1 MPAPLWRS
9 GSTLAAGALG
19 IGVLAGMVGA
29 VAAASQSG
37 SPVRIGGVERGDVSI
52 AVFAALI
59 AAAFLLY
66 VCALL
71 LLRSGSP
78 LLGPVLILAL
88 AIQLTPLAG
97 PLLISRDVY
106 SYWAYGRIAA
116 IHEQNPYLAVPGRFP
131 SDPATHAAAWRRQT
145 SVYGPTFA
153 VVSAA
158 VADAA
163 GASSEIAAFSF
174 RAIAACAGF
183 AATLLA
189 AIVARRKAYA
199 AAFVGWNP
207 VIALSFAGGGHNDAW
222 MVALVLGALALVAR
236 KRDVG
241 GGMLWVLAVAVK
253 AAALPILLPEL
264 LRSRRGLKVGAVS
277 TALVIAAVS
286 TTAFGTAWLTS
297 LWQLPM
303 REARA
308 GLPARLEQLGAG
320 EAFAH
325 TITYLALAAGGVWI
339 ARRALRG
346 QPTLAL
352 GASLLVA
359 TSAWVMPWY
368 STWPIALAAVE
379 EDAFAQAVALGL
391 ALYLLPDRV
400 PV

>member
-1 MPAPLWRS
+1 
-9 GSTLAAGALG
+9 LAVGALG
-19 IGVLAGMVGA
+19 IAVLATLAGA
-29 VAAASQSG
+29 VAAASQRG
-37 SPVRIGGVERGDVSI
+37 SPIRIGGVEHGDSS
-52 AVFAALI
+52 AVVFLALV
-59 AAAFLLY
+59 ATAFLFY

-71 LLRSGSP
+71 LWRSGSP
-78 LLGPVLILAL
+78 PLGAVLLLAL

-116 IHEQNPYLAVPGRFP
+116 VHAQNPYRAVPARFP
-131 SDPATHAAAWRRQT
+131 EDPATHAAAWRRQT

-153 VVSAA
+153 LVSAA
-158 VADAA
+158 VAHAA
-163 GASSEIAAFSF
+163 GASAKIAALSF
-174 RAIAACAGF
+174 RVIATCAGL

-199 AAFVGWNP
+199 AAFLGWNP
-207 VIALSFAGGGHNDAW
+207 VVALSFAGGGHNDAW
-222 MVALVLGALALVAR
+222 MVALLLGALALVAR

-241 GGMLWVLAVAVK
+241 GGTLWVLAAAVK
-253 AAALPILLPEL
+253 VAALPILLPEL
-264 LRSRRGLKVGAVS
+264 LRSRRGLRIGAVS
-277 TALVIAAVS
+277 TALVVGAVS
-286 TTAFGTAWLTS
+286 TAAFGTAWLTS
-297 LWQLPM
+297 VWQLPM

-320 EAFAH
+320 EAVAH
-325 TITYLALAAGGVWI
+325 TMTYVALAAGAVWI
-339 ARRALRG
+339 ARRAFRAR
-346 QPTLAL
+346 PTLAL
-352 GASLLVA
+352 GASLLVV

-379 EDAFAQAVALGL
+379 EDAFAQVVALGL